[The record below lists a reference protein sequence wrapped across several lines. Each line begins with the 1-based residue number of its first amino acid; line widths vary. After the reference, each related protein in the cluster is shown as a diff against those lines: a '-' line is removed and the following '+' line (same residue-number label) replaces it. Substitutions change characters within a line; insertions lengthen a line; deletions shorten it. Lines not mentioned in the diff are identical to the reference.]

1 MRIFIVLS
9 LLGFSFIT
17 LSQALAE
24 EPGDIGTVECREV
37 QLQIQDTV
45 DMEGIEANS
54 KNHGQFVKAV
64 VRLVKAAR
72 KEKLITG
79 KCASCIFTQF
89 AIRIPIEEQKAC
101 GLDIESSDT
110 IETEAC
116 YLSDDICEDMSA
128 DDCIDR
134 GVIPEGPGTDCA
146 SVSRSIIETVACCL
160 INDDCVNMTPEDCDA
175 ERGGILMSSGSN
187 CETVDCASAY

>member
-24 EPGDIGTVECREV
+24 EPGDIGTVKCREV

-45 DMEGIEANS
+45 EMEGPY
-54 KNHGQFVKAV
+54 KNHGQFVKTV
-64 VRLVKAAR
+64 VHLVKSA
-72 KEKLITG
+72 KKSKLITG

-89 AIRIPIEEQKAC
+89 ALRIPIEEQKAC
-101 GLDIESSDT
+101 GPD

-116 YLSDDICEDMSA
+116 NFDGGCEDLTEE
-128 DDCIDR
+128 DCIDR
-134 GVIPEGPGTDCA
+134 MGSPEGPGTDCA
-146 SVSRSIIETVACCL
+146 SVLRSVIETVACCL
-160 INDDCVNMTPEDCDA
+160 IGDKCEDMTPEDCDA
-175 ERGGILMSSGSN
+175 ERGSIPMPFGSN
-187 CETVDCASAY
+187 CETVDCGEAY